1 MDIESRLAVAE
12 NRIAYYEN
20 FMNKLE
26 VAIDKMSEA
35 SSHISKML
43 AVHEERLDTVVKA
56 DEMIISMVETQKEE
70 LQLKLDTIKIYSQG
84 EIEEVQERIDS
95 IQNDIN
101 DLQKLRWVVNGVI
114 IAVGVTF
121 AAATGIFQWFLTP
134 GDIPHILERKAA
146 VERIKQ

>member
-43 AVHEERLDTVVKA
+43 AVHEERLDSVTKT
-56 DEMIISMVETQKEE
+56 DEMIISMVEAQKED
-70 LQLKLDTIKIYSQG
+70 LQLKLETIKIYS
-84 EIEEVQERIDS
+84 EEEVEDIKEKINKFQSDIQE
-95 IQNDIN
+95 
-101 DLQKLRWVVNGVI
+101 LQKLRWVVNGVV
-114 IAVGVTF
+114 IALGITF
-121 AAATGIFQWFLTP
+121 AAATGFFQWLLTP
-134 GDIPHILERKAA
+134 ADIPRILENKAT
-146 VERIKQ
+146 VHRIK